1 MLFIRFYKDT
11 QKGHSEDQSGPG
23 LTLIAAQNPVKR
35 EKLPLLLLSQLFLGE
50 GLLEGLM
57 LEGLIL
63 EGLMLEGLVLV
74 VPIQVAPQLVAGS
87 SDRFVACWRSTHSK
101 VRSVDLSGFCFRPD
115 SWRIVKWE
123 FSNERFYLLLAE
135 KLLCRRFRPLSQKIS
150 IKSPFHEN
158 WDKNLVSANK
168 SSPQSFKLLSN
179 SAHSLPLQIN
189 HVQRNHRPNMIKWRT
204 PSLFVLL
211 TCWCVWKPS
220 PPSPSSGKMASR
232 GICLSWSGFPFDLM
246 KLTQGGFF

>member
-11 QKGHSEDQSGPG
+11 QKGHSEDQSGQG

-87 SDRFVACWRSTHSK
+87 SDRFVAC
-101 VRSVDLSGFCFRPD
+101 
-115 SWRIVKWE
+115 
-123 FSNERFYLLLAE
+123 
-135 KLLCRRFRPLSQKIS
+135 
-150 IKSPFHEN
+150 
-158 WDKNLVSANK
+158 
-168 SSPQSFKLLSN
+168 
-179 SAHSLPLQIN
+179 
-189 HVQRNHRPNMIKWRT
+189 
-204 PSLFVLL
+204 
-211 TCWCVWKPS
+211 
-220 PPSPSSGKMASR
+220 
-232 GICLSWSGFPFDLM
+232 
-246 KLTQGGFF
+246 